1 MHSIYKNLLIFV
13 KAKPPEKLLIKARKQ
28 YVKLSEAFY
37 NMVGIPQKCFI
48 EFGDNWDLV
57 ERQQL
62 YFDITLVELEDHLY
76 NDSKSKIILNN
87 RQKAGK
93 ETPRKVRKN
102 SISKYNKNN
111 KEKIDKGGKN
121 KNKNNINIINKTN
134 IKINNIDNDNIK
146 YSKLLK
152 IKKGK
157 EINEENIDNI
167 ANSSENKIFHLKK
180 TVRKMI
186 FNRFIHNI
194 FLFIE
199 KGKEST
205 YKIYSISDNNKNPKN
220 VEVILLNPI
229 FIV

>member
-1 MHSIYKNLLIFV
+1 M
-13 KAKPPEKLLIKARKQ
+13 
-28 YVKLSEAFY
+28 
-37 NMVGIPQKCFI
+37 
-48 EFGDNWDLV
+48 
-57 ERQQL
+57 
-62 YFDITLVELEDHLY
+62 
-76 NDSKSKIILNN
+76 
-87 RQKAGK
+87 
-93 ETPRKVRKN
+93 
-102 SISKYNKNN
+102 
-111 KEKIDKGGKN
+111 
-121 KNKNNINIINKTN
+121 
-134 IKINNIDNDNIK
+134 
-146 YSKLLK
+146 K

-157 EINEENIDNI
+157 EINNENIINI
-167 ANSSENKIFHLKK
+167 ASNSKNKIFYLKK